1 MFIPCILLICTT
13 VLFVLFLSY
22 IKQLCTHI
30 PPELSNLDPTIP
42 VIIQRG
48 DYYGVAYAFRY
59 VASPGNAYINRNW
72 YLRKNRWYKND
83 YTSGLIPDFPKQ
95 TERQAQN
102 TYYWLTRT
110 IEEETKE
117 TQKNLLQQEKY
128 DKDTFKIVTLKQE
141 EQNTSIDYGPFD

>member
-1 MFIPCILLICTT
+1 MFITCILLICAT
-13 VLFVLFLSY
+13 VLFVLFLY
-22 IKQLCTHI
+22 RIKPFNSI

-48 DYYGVAYAFRY
+48 DYYGVAYAFQY
-59 VASPGNAYINRNW
+59 VSSPDNAYISRNW
-72 YLRKNRWYKND
+72 YLLKNRWYKSD
-83 YTSGLIPDFPKQ
+83 YAYGLIPDFPKQ

-110 IEEETKE
+110 IEKETKE
-117 TQKNLLQQEKY
+117 TQKNLLEQEKY

-141 EQNTSIDYGPFD
+141 EKDTNIYYGPFD